1 MSQEEKEV
9 GEREKQESLDSNV
22 VQKVWLDRGMG
33 KLCLCVSAKGL
44 SITGID
50 DRRYWN
56 HIPTDESR

>member
-1 MSQEEKEV
+1 MEL
-9 GEREKQESLDSNV
+9 RELCF
-22 VQKVWLDRGMG
+22 VQKVWLDRSMG

-56 HIPTDESR
+56 HIPTEESRSLFFS